1 MLKPSEKVSGRTSRN
16 ARNAKG
22 NSARK
27 ESAEEKAQDFE
38 ELKHITAVSLLALC
52 GISSLFS
59 VVGAKPL
66 NIFFGILGAY
76 CIPLAFL
83 LWKNLIKQK
92 SPFLLA
98 PLEFL
103 ILAYPIVVAFAPH
116 FHLDFN
122 PAVVVTVICAGI
134 PAIFMLGREGFW
146 KRSGNESER
155 SSSEFASRL
164 TIFNILWSIFGV
176 ALVLRAFL
184 PYEHVF
190 RGGVWR
196 FGSDDP

>member
-16 ARNAKG
+16 ARNAKR

-83 LWKNLIKQK
+83 LWKGLVQPKLSI
-92 SPFLLA
+92 LLA

-116 FHLDFN
+116 FHIDFN

-134 PAIFMLGREGFW
+134 PAIFMLR
-146 KRSGNESER
+146 
-155 SSSEFASRL
+155 
-164 TIFNILWSIFGV
+164 T
-176 ALVLRAFL
+176 
-184 PYEHVF
+184 
-190 RGGVWR
+190 RGLLEA
-196 FGSDDP
+196 